1 MEKHRVVVIQDASS
15 ELISPSAIRWAIDTL
30 KLISGDRITLLGVLH
45 QVDTPMGYKFKV
57 DSNSMFAANKKM
69 IKEAVARKVQEYQS
83 NTEIMDLGTLCES
96 REIDFKI
103 EVAAGS
109 SRKETAVELA
119 SNLKATWVILDRQMR
134 KDKKYFLQK
143 LSCGISQMK
152 DDNSVEL
159 LRGRKS
165 TGTII
170 RHLVPVQNHGI
181 NGEETV
187 QAQPPRAAQEPS
199 PSGQEPSPSSQEP
212 SAAGKEL
219 RGIEISREEVDESRQ
234 NEDPPTTESAGDEG
248 PLQTWQVEIGG
259 GDSGC
264 KFCNNKRPHYGY
276 KRDFTY
282 EELHDSTGGFSPEN
296 CLSSEEFGS
305 AFKGEL
311 EDGMKIV
318 VKMKNNVFLD
328 KGEFESEVNVLC
340 RAWHKNV
347 ITLLGSCGEGNSRLL
362 VYEYAC
368 NGSLDQ
374 HISEHSS
381 RPLTWR
387 RRINIALSAA
397 RGLRHLHEN
406 HIIHMDIRLNNI
418 LLTHYF
424 EPLIGE
430 WGITRK
436 KYDSDK
442 FSEDRVRYSDYQAP
456 EYTDNRM
463 VSSKTDVYS
472 FGVVLLELITGR
484 IVMEMALRET
494 SLLDWA
500 RPLLSNKKY
509 LELADSRLGKSYDL
523 QQLLW
528 MVQVTQNCLAKNPK
542 RRLSMDRVVSALEF
556 IAEKSIAIKEP
567 AVTQQDA
574 QVPEDGG
581 ERS

>member
-181 NGEETV
+181 NG
-187 QAQPPRAAQEPS
+187 
-199 PSGQEPSPSSQEP
+199 
-212 SAAGKEL
+212 
-219 RGIEISREEVDESRQ
+219 REEVDESRQ

-542 RRLSMDRVVSALEF
+542 RRLSMDRNDTIMNESKNGIDILPVSGGWWRFWRAALQGRGRRSGL
-556 IAEKSIAIKEP
+556 A
-567 AVTQQDA
+567 
-574 QVPEDGG
+574 GG
-581 ERS
+581 NMDNCITCQSG